1 MSESRALIAEPAS
14 PVASRFSRWWF
25 RAAPRVLPLVP
36 FAALLLIWA
45 ACYWIFKPSLA
56 TLPSIAD
63 VIDSF
68 IEMGKSG
75 ELWADIAASSW
86 RWVLGFVVGVVSGVV
101 LGVAAGLNGFLARTL
116 EPLATFFT
124 AVSGIAWIPLAI
136 VWFGIGTTT
145 VVFIIWNSV
154 FFLVFSNTL
163 LGVRL
168 SPPVLED
175 AARTLGAGRWH
186 IITRV
191 VFPGA
196 MTYIMAGIR
205 AGAGFGWRALIA
217 AEIIGATTGLG
228 ALIYQAQ
235 EYYRTDQIIA
245 GIIVIAILGVLID
258 TQFLARIERR
268 TIERWGMV
276 NTGRGEG

>member
-1 MSESRALIAEPAS
+1 MSNHEVIVSEPSSELAGR
-14 PVASRFSRWWF
+14 VSRWWYH
-25 RAAPRVLPLVP
+25 AAPRVLPLVP
-36 FAALLLIWA
+36 FAVILVAWA
-45 ACYWIFKPSLA
+45 VAYAVLKPSLVV
-56 TLPSIAD
+56 LPSIAE
-63 VIDSF
+63 VAESLF
-68 IEMGKSG
+68 ELAKSG
-75 ELWADIAASSW
+75 ELWADVSASSW
-86 RWVLGFVVGVVSGVV
+86 RWFLGFVIGVSSGVV
-101 LGVAAGLNGFLARTL
+101 LGVAAGLNGFVGRAL

-168 SPPVLED
+168 ASPVLED
-175 AARTLGAGRWH
+175 AARTLGAGRMH
-186 IITRV
+186 IVLRV
-191 VFPGA
+191 VVPGA
-196 MTYIMAGIR
+196 MTYIMSGVR

-235 EYYRTDQIIA
+235 EYYRTDQIVA
-245 GIIVIAILGVLID
+245 GILVIALLGVLID
-258 TQFLARIERR
+258 SQLLARIERR
-268 TIERWGMV
+268 TIVRWGMV
-276 NTGRGEG
+276 TSGRDD

>member
-1 MSESRALIAEPAS
+1 MSEIRPLDPGPSGQLAS
-14 PVASRFSRWWF
+14 PLALWWF
-25 RAAPRVLPLVP
+25 RNKSRVLPMVP
-36 FAALLLIWA
+36 FVGVLVVWALA
-45 ACYWIFKPSLA
+45 YAIFKPTLA
-56 TLPSIAD
+56 TLPSIGD
-63 VIDSF
+63 VISTF
-68 IEMGKSG
+68 R
-75 ELWADIAASSW
+75 ELASNGDLWRDVSASSW
-86 RWVLGFVVGVVSGVV
+86 RWVLGFATGVVSGVV
-101 LGVAAGLNGFLARTL
+101 LGVAAGLNNFWARTL

-186 IITRV
+186 IICRV
-191 VFPGA
+191 VVPGA
-196 MTYIMAGIR
+196 MTYIMAGVR

-228 ALIYQAQ
+228 ALVYQAQ

-245 GIIVIAILGVLID
+245 GIIMIAVLGVLID
-258 TQFLARIERR
+258 TQLLSRIERR
-268 TIERWGMV
+268 TVERWGMV
-276 NTGRGEG
+276 STKEGD